1 MCRPSLSEPWGSC
14 LSLLSHGRSMGNC
27 PSPKGRIFLGWNSV
41 TSHSWGM
48 DVVARSWGWG
58 AGGLRNWVERN
69 KRAKRRCLWRV
80 GGRIAAFSRQAAEYR
95 ESQLGQHCRR
105 TLGLQPGW
113 GCQQEHCVS
122 LQDWGRPGSVG
133 GVAGQDLELQGR
145 PDAWGGRWR
154 RGSPEHGEEPQ
165 MARMGWLH
173 GGWMELFSKPQ
184 KTPKVVDAHC
194 IKIRKYAWTKRKNS
208 HPWC

>member
-14 LSLLSHGRSMGNC
+14 LSLLSHERSMGNC

-133 GVAGQDLELQGR
+133 GGCRSGLGATRKTWCLGR
-145 PDAWGGRWR
+145 EVEKRLPWAWGGATD
-154 RGSPEHGEEPQ
+154 G
-165 MARMGWLH
+165 
-173 GGWMELFSKPQ
+173 
-184 KTPKVVDAHC
+184 
-194 IKIRKYAWTKRKNS
+194 
-208 HPWC
+208 